1 MATKATAAKTT
12 GPAAKSAGKKETEAS
27 TEVAV
32 RANNAVAVGNFD
44 MENDAGGGM
53 EGTTQEAF
61 AIPFIV
67 TLQSNSPQVDEAS
80 GSAIEGAKAG
90 MFYENVTGRLFDGRT
105 KGITI
110 VPCAFRRVF
119 LHWGAR
125 GTDAAG
131 FKGELTP
138 EQAAELRQKGKVVEL
153 DGKLFFPLPDGTVN
167 DKKCDRLNDTRNH
180 YVLLVDD
187 ETGSWVQAV
196 LSLSSTQI
204 KKSKN
209 LMSALASVKVKGAN
223 GLYTPPTFGN
233 LVKLT
238 TVAESN
244 DKGNWFGIVPK
255 LAGLVDSKELYAAAK
270 AFHATVARGGVEVK
284 YEDTEGAGAAGG
296 GRGGDPRPEDEGGAF

>member
-1 MATKATAAKTT
+1 MATNPATKTAAK
-12 GPAAKSAGKKETEAS
+12 P
-27 TEVAV
+27 
-32 RANNAVAVGNFD
+32 AVATKPETSTALAEKPNSAIVVGNFD
-44 MENDAGGGM
+44 MEADGGAGM

-90 MFYENVTGRLFDGRT
+90 MFFENVTGRLFDGRG
-105 KGITI
+105 KGIVI

-125 GTDAAG
+125 GTDNAG

-138 EQAAELRQKGKVVEL
+138 EHAAELRQQGKVVEV
-153 DGKLFFPLPDGTVN
+153 DGKLFFPLADGTIN
-167 DKKCDRLNDTRNH
+167 DKKCDRLSDTRNH
-180 YVLLVDD
+180 YVLLVNEED
-187 ETGSWVQAV
+187 GYWVQAV

-209 LMSALASVKVKGAN
+209 LMSALASVKVRGAN

-233 LVKLT
+233 QVRLT
-238 TVAESN
+238 TTGESN

-255 LAGLVDSKELYAAAK
+255 LDGLVESKELYAAAK
-270 AFHATVARGGVEVK
+270 AFHATVAKGGVEVK
-284 YEDTEGAGAAGG
+284 YEDVDGAPAGS
-296 GRGGDPRPEDEGGAF
+296 RGGDGRPEDPNGAF